1 MNTRMRAATDGPAPP
16 AHREPRWLA
25 EQAFRKGD
33 VPAVRR
39 LARSFAVRAGLASAR
54 VTDFVLAVSEAAASA
69 TAWGP
74 CTARVRLWTAGSRAF
89 CEVRGDG
96 LMLRRLTPA
105 AALTGRQGEEEA
117 LRRVVLQQIC
127 EFFSVAAGDNGVRV
141 LLAVPV
147 S

>member
-1 MNTRMRAATDGPAPP
+1 MNTRMRAAKDGQARP

-39 LARSFAVRAGLASAR
+39 LARAFAARAGLASAR
-54 VTDFVLAVSEAAASA
+54 VADFVLAVSEAAASA

-74 CTARVRLWTAGSRAF
+74 CTARVRLWTTGGRAF
-89 CEVRGDG
+89 CEVRGDA
-96 LMLRRLTPA
+96 LMLRRSTPA
-105 AALTGRQGEEEA
+105 AVLAGRQDEEEA
-117 LRRVVLQQIC
+117 LRRLVLQQIC
-127 EFFSVAAGDNGVRV
+127 EFFSVATGDNGVRV